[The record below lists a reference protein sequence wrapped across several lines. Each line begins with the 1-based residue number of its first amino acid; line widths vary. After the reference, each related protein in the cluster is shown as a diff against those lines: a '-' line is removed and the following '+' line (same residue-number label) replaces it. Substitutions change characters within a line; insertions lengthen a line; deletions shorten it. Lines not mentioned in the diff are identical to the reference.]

1 MIQTSARGHLDGE
14 LEMRKVLALSLFL
27 SFQIVWAQDPEGRRR
42 QPASTGGELQRRMQQ
57 QAFESWASIPG
68 PDKAVKAEE
77 EARVREFYEKA
88 RRFVVL
94 WQTFAATLSDQ
105 KTFDAKLAKQVSKA
119 FHDME
124 KSDGWPVGRSK

>member
-1 MIQTSARGHLDGE
+1 MIQTSARGHLDVE
-14 LEMRKVLALSLFL
+14 LKMRKVLALSLFL
-27 SFQIVWAQDPEGRRR
+27 SFQILWAQDTEGRQR
-42 QPASTGGELQRRMQQ
+42 QPASGSELQRRLQQ
-57 QAFESWASIPG
+57 QAFESWVSTPN
-68 PDKAVKAEE
+68 PDKAAKAEE

-105 KTFDAKLAKQVSKA
+105 KTFDAKLAKRVSKA